1 MAQEKL
7 PLLDRFKWIIGS
19 FLGLMIVVALAYLL
33 LNQDEPVT
41 ITINPP
47 PPTATHTPTET
58 PAPLEIYVTG
68 AVVQPESRHSLPQG
82 ARVEDAIAAAGGIT
96 EDANLTGVNLAQLLR
111 DGDQVHVPSTVSAEA
126 PSVDAEVPT
135 PNAPRLLNINTAT
148 QAELETLP
156 RIGPSTAQA
165 IIEYRDANGPFVT
178 IDDLVEV
185 PGIGPATLEN
195 LRELISVE

>member
-1 MAQEKL
+1 M
-7 PLLDRFKWIIGS
+7 
-19 FLGLMIVVALAYLL
+19 
-33 LNQDEPVT
+33 
-41 ITINPP
+41 
-47 PPTATHTPTET
+47 
-58 PAPLEIYVTG
+58 
-68 AVVQPESRHSLPQG
+68 
-82 ARVEDAIAAAGGIT
+82 
-96 EDANLTGVNLAQLLR
+96 
-111 DGDQVHVPSTVSAEA
+111 
-126 PSVDAEVPT
+126 EVPT